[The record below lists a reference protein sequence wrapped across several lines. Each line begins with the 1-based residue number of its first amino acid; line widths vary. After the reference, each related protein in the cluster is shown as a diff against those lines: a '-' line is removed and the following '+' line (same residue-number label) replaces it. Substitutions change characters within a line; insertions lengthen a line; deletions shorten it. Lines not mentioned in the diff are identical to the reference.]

1 MLISRKNLEEKKK
14 KAIKDI
20 AGGLASDGVTVF
32 LNLETFEVTQAP
44 STSLWGVSMMPD
56 ASSFGQEMSFST
68 GSENNA
74 SVVKISPMSTD
85 ELWGMIHDFTEYLPA
100 GNTKDTLQIILSDD
114 KDFSK
119 FNHFI
124 NSSSVAN
131 QWYEFRRKACERYV
145 CRIIDD
151 ATGNQGLS
159 D

>member
-14 KAIKDI
+14 KAVKDI
-20 AGGLASDGVTVF
+20 ANGLASDGVTVF
-32 LNLETFEVTQAP
+32 VNLETFEVAQAP

-56 ASSFGQEMSFST
+56 ASSFGQEMSFPS
-68 GSENNA
+68 GSDNNS

-85 ELWGMIHDFTEYLPA
+85 ELWGMIHDFTEYLPD
-100 GNTKDTLQIILSDD
+100 GNEKDTLQIILSDD

-131 QWYEFRRKACERYV
+131 QWYEFRRKACECRV
-145 CRIIDD
+145 CRILDEAVEQD
-151 ATGNQGLS
+151 E
-159 D
+159 

>member
-14 KAIKDI
+14 KAVKDI
-20 AGGLASDGVTVF
+20 ADGLASDGVTVF
-32 LNLETFEVTQAP
+32 VNLETFEVAQAP

-68 GSENNA
+68 GSENKS
-74 SVVKISPMSTD
+74 SVVKISPMSAD

-100 GNTKDTLQIILSDD
+100 GNTKDTLQIILNDD

-145 CRIIDD
+145 YRILEESMESKD
-151 ATGNQGLS
+151 
-159 D
+159 

>member
-20 AGGLASDGVTVF
+20 ADGLASDGVTVF

-68 GSENNA
+68 ASKNNA
-74 SVVKISPMSTD
+74 PVVKISPMSTD
-85 ELWGMIHDFTEYLPA
+85 ELWGMIHDFTEYLPD
-100 GNTKDTLQIILSDD
+100 GNEKDTLQIILSDD

-124 NSSSVAN
+124 NSSSVAD

-145 CRIIDD
+145 YRILEESMESKD
-151 ATGNQGLS
+151 
-159 D
+159 

>member
-20 AGGLASDGVTVF
+20 ADGLASDGVTVF

-74 SVVKISPMSTD
+74 PVVKISPMSTD
-85 ELWGMIHDFTEYLPA
+85 ELWGMIHDFTEYLPD
-100 GNTKDTLQIILSDD
+100 GNEKDTLQIILSDD

-124 NSSSVAN
+124 NSSSVAE
-131 QWYEFRRKACERYV
+131 QWYEFRRKACEKYV
-145 CRIIDD
+145 YRILEESMESKD
-151 ATGNQGLS
+151 
-159 D
+159 

>member
-20 AGGLASDGVTVF
+20 ADGLASDGVTVF

-74 SVVKISPMSTD
+74 LVVKISPMSTD
-85 ELWGMIHDFTEYLPA
+85 ELWGMIHDFTEYLPD
-100 GNTKDTLQIILSDD
+100 GNEKDTLQIILSDD

-124 NSSSVAN
+124 NSSSVAE
-131 QWYEFRRKACERYV
+131 QWYEFRRKACEKYV
-145 CRIIDD
+145 YRILEESMESKD
-151 ATGNQGLS
+151 
-159 D
+159 

>member
-14 KAIKDI
+14 KAVKDI
-20 AGGLASDGVTVF
+20 ADGLASDGVTVF

-74 SVVKISPMSTD
+74 PVVKISPMSTD
-85 ELWGMIHDFTEYLPA
+85 ELWGMIHDFTEYLPD
-100 GNTKDTLQIILSDD
+100 GNEKDTLQIILSDD

-124 NSSSVAN
+124 NSSSVAE
-131 QWYEFRRKACERYV
+131 QWYEFRRKACEKYV
-145 CRIIDD
+145 YRILEESMESKD
-151 ATGNQGLS
+151 
-159 D
+159 

>member
-14 KAIKDI
+14 KA
-20 AGGLASDGVTVF
+20 V
-32 LNLETFEVTQAP
+32 
-44 STSLWGVSMMPD
+44 
-56 ASSFGQEMSFST
+56 
-68 GSENNA
+68 
-74 SVVKISPMSTD
+74 

-145 CRIIDD
+145 YRILEESMESKD
-151 ATGNQGLS
+151 
-159 D
+159 

>member
-20 AGGLASDGVTVF
+20 ADGLASDGVTVF

-68 GSENNA
+68 GSENNS

-85 ELWGMIHDFTEYLPA
+85 ELWGMIHDFTEYLPD
-100 GNTKDTLQIILSDD
+100 GNEKDTLQIILSDD

-145 CRIIDD
+145 YRILEESMESKD
-151 ATGNQGLS
+151 
-159 D
+159 

>member
-14 KAIKDI
+14 KAINDI
-20 AGGLASDGVTVF
+20 ADGLASDGVTVF

-74 SVVKISPMSTD
+74 PVVKISPMSTD
-85 ELWGMIHDFTEYLPA
+85 ELWGMIHDFTEYLPD
-100 GNTKDTLQIILSDD
+100 GNEKDTLQIILSDD

-124 NSSSVAN
+124 NSSSVAD
-131 QWYEFRRKACERYV
+131 QWYEFRRKACEKYV
-145 CRIIDD
+145 YRILEESMESKD
-151 ATGNQGLS
+151 
-159 D
+159 

>member
-20 AGGLASDGVTVF
+20 ADGLASDGVTVF

-68 GSENNA
+68 GSEDNA

-85 ELWGMIHDFTEYLPA
+85 ELWGMIHDFTEYLPD
-100 GNTKDTLQIILSDD
+100 GNEKDTLQIILSDD

-145 CRIIDD
+145 YRILEESMESKD
-151 ATGNQGLS
+151 
-159 D
+159 

>member
-20 AGGLASDGVTVF
+20 ADGLASDGVTVF

-68 GSENNA
+68 GSEDNA

-85 ELWGMIHDFTEYLPA
+85 ELWGMIHDFTEYLPD
-100 GNTKDTLQIILSDD
+100 GNEKDTLQIILSDD

-131 QWYEFRRKACERYV
+131 QWYEFRRKACEKYV
-145 CRIIDD
+145 YRILEENMESKD
-151 ATGNQGLS
+151 
-159 D
+159 

>member
-20 AGGLASDGVTVF
+20 ADGLASDGVTVF

-74 SVVKISPMSTD
+74 PVVKISPMSTD
-85 ELWGMIHDFTEYLPA
+85 ELWGMIHDFTEYLPD
-100 GNTKDTLQIILSDD
+100 GNEKDTLQIILSDD

-145 CRIIDD
+145 YRILEESMESKD
-151 ATGNQGLS
+151 
-159 D
+159 

>member
-14 KAIKDI
+14 KAVKDI
-20 AGGLASDGVTVF
+20 ANGLASDGVTVF
-32 LNLETFEVTQAP
+32 VNLETFEVAQAP

-56 ASSFGQEMSFST
+56 SSSFGQEMSFSS
-68 GSENNA
+68 GSDNNS

-85 ELWGMIHDFTEYLPA
+85 ELWGMIHDFTEYLPD
-100 GNTKDTLQIILSDD
+100 GNEKDTLQIILSDD

-131 QWYEFRRKACERYV
+131 QWYEFRRKACEMYV
-145 CRIIDD
+145 YRILEESMESKD
-151 ATGNQGLS
+151 
-159 D
+159 